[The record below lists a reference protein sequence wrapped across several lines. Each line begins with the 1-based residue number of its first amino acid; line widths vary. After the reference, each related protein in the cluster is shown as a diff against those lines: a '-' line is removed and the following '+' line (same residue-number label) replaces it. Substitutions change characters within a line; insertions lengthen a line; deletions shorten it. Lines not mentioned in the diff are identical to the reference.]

1 MPERFVRKF
10 KPEWR
15 AASTRHG
22 CMDLGMID
30 LAGLGTR
37 LHMSGCAFPGAAR
50 LRMGT
55 ASDLKETKCD
65 LLQLWLL

>member
-30 LAGLGTR
+30 LAGLENR
-37 LHMSGCAFPGAAR
+37 LRVSACAFPGAAR
-50 LRMGT
+50 LRMGI
-55 ASDLKETKCD
+55 ASDLKETKCE
-65 LLQLWLL
+65 LLQL